1 MRLGFFPLQ
10 FDSGRSEDGHDEDFV
25 NRKIEL
31 EERKLLVAQRKLES
45 IRLLDELLERVKVNI
60 LCKARTWGT
69 SLSHPGHNWTSNEKN
84 QLLFTDF
91 YSGQNDV
98 GFLKLLFLL
107 FSYYLLSRESHYK
120 ILESRHHFNLF
131 SPLLF

>member
-1 MRLGFFPLQ
+1 MRLHFFPLQ
-10 FDSGRSEDGHDEDFV
+10 LDSGRSEDGHDEDFV

-69 SLSHPGHNWTSNEKN
+69 SLSHPGRNWTSNEKN
-84 QLLFTDF
+84 QLLFTYF

-98 GFLKLLFLL
+98 GFFQ
-107 FSYYLLSRESHYK
+107 LLSF
-120 ILESRHHFNLF
+120 I
-131 SPLLF
+131 